1 MASLLISVTTDFAD
15 LKCFNKEI
23 EIAPVPVPNSKIFLI
38 QIFCWTNTSIK
49 TSLSILGEKVC
60 SLIDSFISLK

>member
-23 EIAPVPVPNSKIFLI
+23 DRAPVPVPNSKIFLI
-38 QIFCWTNTSIK
+38 IIFFH
-49 TSLSILGEKVC
+49 
-60 SLIDSFISLK
+60 LIHQLRLHYQF